1 MCFLSWSFDRFLME
15 RTVCRGSISTVKQI
29 CFLLEDKNIFRKD
42 TDAIVGKELSH
53 CEWIWAHFA
62 LKELNSV
69 ALGEQLVRKGQW
81 SEEKISN
88 PRFSCSCLLW
98 YCSRKQEVRIYNHFF
113 VPEWLKSLV
122 NFPLLPFLV
131 LVSCALTWSL
141 FFCELFPRSLCLRS
155 QKAMQ
160 TTPEQDHKFSH
171 RQRETCCQSSSSFED
186 AAAKV
191 SNHCFMAPNNTSAPD
206 VSNRFI
212 GVQLSHILV

>member
-88 PRFSCSCLLW
+88 MHFSCSCLLW

-113 VPEWLKSLV
+113 VPEWLKKPCKLSTSAI
-122 NFPLLPFLV
+122 
-131 LVSCALTWSL
+131 SCSCQLCFDL
-141 FFCELFPRSLCLRS
+141 IFIFCELFPRSLCLRS

-160 TTPEQDHKFSH
+160 TTPEQDYKFSH
-171 RQRETCCQSSSSFED
+171 RQRETCYQSSSSFED
-186 AAAKV
+186 TAAKV

>member
-53 CEWIWAHFA
+53 CEWIWARFA

-88 PRFSCSCLLW
+88 MRCSCSCLLW

-122 NFPLLPFLV
+122 NVPLLPFLV
-131 LVSCALTWSL
+131 LASCALTWSL
-141 FFCELFPRSLCLRS
+141 FFCKLFPRSLCLRS

-171 RQRETCCQSSSSFED
+171 RQRETCYQSSSFED
-186 AAAKV
+186 APAKV